1 MEAAAK
7 TELGAA
13 IAKAEDGALVSG
25 VNGIFAVL
33 KKHGLLREVVIEP
46 DYVGVHHMNRD
57 GFGISVQDAHDLMSH
72 ILGIGWASEQCAPVA
87 CEVPPAEAEH
97 AFDFNCRLAALSGSM
112 LPAIQKHNLKFLSL
126 SGSHTNAG
134 LRAIRHGCL
143 SRCDNLTQ
151 DGKMSLQRIATR
163 DPTFGEVCRTGL
175 RWRVIAHEAMT
186 AFPSMA
192 LLVQAALNTSGQ
204 LARGEHELQILQ
216 RILNAVNQAQNLD
229 GPLWKHFVLKYR

>member
-1 MEAAAK
+1 MKAAAK

-13 IAKAEDGALVSG
+13 IAKVEDGALVSG

-33 KKHGLLREVVIEP
+33 KKHGLLHEVVIEP

-72 ILGIGWASEQCAPVA
+72 ILEIGWASEQCAPVA

-134 LRAIRHGCL
+134 LRAIRNEWLHVAVRQSHSGRKDVHAENRHPRPHL
-143 SRCDNLTQ
+143 RGGLP
-151 DGKMSLQRIATR
+151 DGA
-163 DPTFGEVCRTGL
+163 P
-175 RWRVIAHEAMT
+175 
-186 AFPSMA
+186 
-192 LLVQAALNTSGQ
+192 
-204 LARGEHELQILQ
+204 LASHC
-216 RILNAVNQAQNLD
+216 A
-229 GPLWKHFVLKYR
+229 